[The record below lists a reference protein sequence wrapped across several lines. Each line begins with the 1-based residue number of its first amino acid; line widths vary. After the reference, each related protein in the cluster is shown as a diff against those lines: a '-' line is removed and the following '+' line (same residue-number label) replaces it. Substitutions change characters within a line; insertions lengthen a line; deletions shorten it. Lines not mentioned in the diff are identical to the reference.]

1 MAIRKIKNS
10 WWADFRFGRKRYRKR
25 SPENSR
31 AGASAYEAS
40 LKTRLARGEKIDG
53 QDSEKRTMTFSEF
66 SKKWFDCYVLT
77 NNKPS
82 EQLHKKSA
90 LNAHLVPFFGKTPLT
105 DISNR
110 QIEEFKATRIKAG
123 SSEKTVNNLTAI
135 LAKCLA
141 TAVEWELLE
150 KVPQIRKLKV
160 PPYKFDF
167 LTKNEEEKLV
177 AAAHGVWKEMII
189 FAVDTGVRLGE
200 LAALDWASVNLSKK
214 EIAIRKSFT
223 VKHMLAPK
231 SNRER
236 YIPMT
241 QRVCDMLIARENKI
255 GLIFCV
261 EPNRP
266 LLQNRC
272 LNSLLRICQKA
283 GLRPL
288 KWHTLRHTLATRL
301 ISNGGS
307 VKAVQELLGHSDIK
321 TTMRYAHLE
330 PNVLKD
336 TIGILDK
343 LQNFG
348 QPVGNQA
355 KNQEKNICFSAPQ
368 KTSILAE

>member
-31 AGASAYEAS
+31 AGAAAYEAS
-40 LKTRLARGEKIDG
+40 LKTRLARGEEIDG
-53 QDSEKRTMTFSEF
+53 QKEERKITTFSDF
-66 SKKWFDCYVLT
+66 STKWFDCYVLT

-90 LNAHLVPFFGKTPLT
+90 LHAHLVPFFGKTPLA
-105 DISNR
+105 DISN
-110 QIEEFKATRIKAG
+110 QQVEEFKAARLRSG
-123 SSEKTVNNLTAI
+123 SSEKTVNNLIAI

-150 KVPQIRKLKV
+150 KLPRIKKLKV

-167 LTKNEEEKLV
+167 LTKDEQEKLI
-177 AAAHGVWKEMII
+177 AAAHGVWREMII

-200 LAALDWASVNLSKK
+200 LAALDWVSVNLCKR

-236 YIPMT
+236 HIPMT
-241 QRVCDMLIARENKI
+241 QRVYDMLIAREDKI
-255 GLIFCV
+255 GLIFCI

-355 KNQEKNICFSAPQ
+355 QNQEKNISFPALQ
-368 KTSILAE
+368 KTRVLAK